1 MRVPKPVNKA
11 DLSPEEQVDALMATF
26 DDLSTLAKDENSN
39 QKIHDLILRLGIFFG
54 LEFEEA

>member
-39 QKIHDLILRLGIFFG
+39 QKIRDLILRLGIFFG